1 MDAISFVLAVPTKYL
16 RSHNLQELV
25 YHNDETDQ
33 NAGTCSVSL
42 IYLTDEQDHRLNEEI
57 QPGEEIEFFRRVN
70 ANGSSQFKINGRQI
84 SSEDYIEKLA
94 KHNIL
99 VSCRNFIVYQGD
111 VQNISTRSPEE
122 LTMLFEQISG
132 SHTLKGEYER
142 LREQREQLKQV
153 LDINLK
159 RKYTMISEKKVVQE
173 QKEEAD
179 EYQKKQ
185 SALRDLRVKYYLWQ
199 LYYIESKLEKHR
211 NEEKRL
217 EDKCNGI
224 DNEHGVGKEKRE
236 KRKI

>member
-33 NAGTCSVSL
+33 SAGTCSVSL
-42 IYLTDEQDHRLNEEI
+42 IYLTDEQDCRLNEEV

-84 SSEDYIEKLA
+84 SSEDYLEKLA
-94 KHNIL
+94 NHNIL

-132 SHTLKGEYER
+132 SHALKSEYER

-153 LDINLK
+153 MDINLK
-159 RKYTMISEKKVVQE
+159 KKYTMISEKKVVQE

-179 EYQKKQ
+179 DYQKKQ
-185 SALRDLRVKYYLWQ
+185 SVLRDLRVEYYLWQ
-199 LYYIESKLEKHR
+199 LYHIESNLEKHR
-211 NEEKRL
+211 TEEKKL
-217 EDKCNGI
+217 EAIQKGTEKND
-224 DNEHGVGKEKRE
+224 EVGRE
-236 KRKI
+236 RERERVE